1 MGKMA
6 EIVVETRALTKKF
19 GSFVAVDSLSLSVER
34 GSVCG
39 FLGPNGS
46 GKSTTVR
53 MLCGLVAPTSGEAL
67 VLGENA
73 GSPGLRQNIGYMSQ
87 KFSLYPDL
95 SVLEN
100 LRLYA
105 GLYGLRGDA
114 AASRVDEALSFA
126 GLGGR
131 TGDMASVLSGGARQR
146 LALGCAV
153 IHRPRILFLDEPT
166 GGADPKLRRQFW
178 DAIYGFAR
186 DGMTVMVTTHFM
198 DEAEHCDKA
207 AFIYGG
213 RLIADDTP
221 AALKRLLPGVVFEI
235 SGPDTRALMRRA
247 IGGSSGVR
255 PLDAAMHGSR
265 LHLRMSG
272 DYPFGDDP
280 LFAGYSVKKIP
291 PTMED
296 LFVYLAG
303 TGRPETCTD

>member
-1 MGKMA
+1 MA

-19 GSFVAVDSLSLSVER
+19 GSFVAVDGLTLSVER

-53 MLCGLVAPTSGEAL
+53 MLCGLIAPTSGEAL

-73 GSPGLRQNIGYMSQ
+73 GSPGLRRNIGYMSQ

-105 GLYGLRGDA
+105 GLYGLRGETA
-114 AASRVDEALSFA
+114 ARRIDEALSFA
-126 GLGGR
+126 ELEGR
-131 TGDMASVLSGGARQR
+131 TDDMTSVLSGGARQR

-153 IHRPRILFLDEPT
+153 MHKPRILFLDEPS
-166 GGADPKLRRQFW
+166 GGVDPKLRRRFW

-186 DGMTVMVTTHFM
+186 EGTTVMVTTHFM
-198 DEAEHCDKA
+198 DEAERCDKV

-213 RLIADDTP
+213 RLMADDTP
-221 AALKRLLPGVVFEI
+221 AALKRLLPGVLFEI
-235 SGPDTRALMRRA
+235 AGPDTRSLMMRALAGDSR
-247 IGGSSGVR
+247 VC
-255 PLDAAMHGSR
+255 PLDAAIHGSR

-272 DYPFGDDP
+272 DYDFAGDP
-280 LFAGYSVKKIP
+280 LFAGYSVKKIAP
-291 PTMED
+291 AMD
-296 LFVYLAG
+296 DVFIYLAG
-303 TGRPETCTD
+303 TGRPGTCTD